1 MNQSKWIKVGGF
13 LSKINSLT
21 KVSISISFK
30 MYQVHKEILQT
41 LHLFRLSESHLILSD
56 LRRKLLI
63 KKEFLHKLQ
72 LKTKIKNRFI
82 FLNSENKQILT
93 IVLLKEL
100 KNKEVRNLLIFLISV
115 VFRINL
121 KVKIL
126 LHNFQDL
133 TTKIMK
139 RKRQILT
146 HFK

>member
-1 MNQSKWIKVGGF
+1 M
-13 LSKINSLT
+13 
-21 KVSISISFK
+21 
-30 MYQVHKEILQT
+30 
-41 LHLFRLSESHLILSD
+41 
-56 LRRKLLI
+56 
-63 KKEFLHKLQ
+63 
-72 LKTKIKNRFI
+72 
-82 FLNSENKQILT
+82 
-93 IVLLKEL
+93 KEL

-146 HFK
+146 HFKWAKIKEVTSLNKLKNLIVLINNKIIKVVTVASVLLTWMLIVKANKIIKAKLTGKILENSKEIKKEVIWNLVMIKEDLGNFQKENKINQMFLALQ